1 MVTPSPQPVLLAA
14 GYPVWEVDSEHAE
27 VQLSACAK
35 PSGEWVLARQRDF
48 EKTCGAPSL
57 EEQEAELVGEE
68 MDLIHLLESR
78 TCVPGER
85 GPPCSADADCGS
97 KPNCVRCARSGFCT
111 DQVL

>member
-1 MVTPSPQPVLLAA
+1 MDQPHTVTVKILDKDYQV
-14 GYPVWEVDSEHAE
+14 
-27 VQLSACAK
+27 AC
-35 PSGEWVLARQRDF
+35 P
-48 EKTCGAPSL
+48 

-85 GPPCSADADCGS
+85 GPPYSADSDCGS

-111 DQVL
+111 DQVML